1 MRVRILQQITLYDRN
16 KKKTIVII
24 MTYFKIIPADM
35 DKLYK
40 VQVKLL
46 KSSNMCLTNKVCE
59 GTIVEKLKN
68 NIQVRSHYILNWLDK
83 LERKLGRYAI
93 PNLTVYLLA
102 AYVIGYGLIRLM
114 PQQIVWLTLEP
125 ALILRGQIWRIIS
138 WVLIPP
144 TTSLIGLVFLVL
156 LYYSLGSV
164 LERTWGTFRYNVYI
178 FSGILFTV
186 IAVFLLYGYTYLRYG
201 VEPLLSSVG
210 LVSTNYIT
218 MSIFLAFAAIYPN
231 MEVLLY
237 FIIPIKMK
245 WMAIV
250 YGVMAVYYFVTG
262 GIGER
267 VAIAASL
274 LNFVIFF
281 LSGRNTGYFR
291 RGQWARKTKFKKQSA
306 PHMKYTNGAK
316 HRCAVCGRT
325 ELDDPNLEFRF
336 CSKCKGNYEYCQDH
350 LFTHEHVK

>member
-1 MRVRILQQITLYDRN
+1 M
-16 KKKTIVII
+16 
-24 MTYFKIIPADM
+24 
-35 DKLYK
+35 
-40 VQVKLL
+40 
-46 KSSNMCLTNKVCE
+46 
-59 GTIVEKLKN
+59 
-68 NIQVRSHYILNWLDK
+68 NWLDK
-83 LERKLGRYAI
+83 LERKIGRYAI

-102 AYVIGYGLIRLM
+102 GYVIGYGIIYLM
-114 PQQIVWLTLEP
+114 PNMIGWLTLEP
-125 ALILRGQIWRIIS
+125 ALILRGQVWRIIS

-144 TTSLIGLVFLVL
+144 TTNLISLFFLVL
-156 LYYSLGSV
+156 LYYSLGTA

-186 IAVFLLYGYTYLRYG
+186 IAVFILYGVFFFMYG
-201 VEPLLSSVG
+201 AEVSLSSIG

-218 MSIFLAFAAIYPN
+218 MSIFLAFDAIYPD
-231 MEVLLY
+231 MEVMIY
-237 FIIPIKMK
+237 FFLTIKMK

-250 YGVMAVYYFVTG
+250 YAAMALYYFITG
-262 GIGER
+262 GIVSR

-281 LSGRNTGYFR
+281 LSGRNMR
-291 RGQWARKTKFKKQSA
+291 RFGPREQARKAKFKKQSR
-306 PHMKYTNGAK
+306 PHMTYAGGAR

-336 CSKCKGNYEYCQDH
+336 CSKCRGNYEYCQDH

>member
-1 MRVRILQQITLYDRN
+1 M
-16 KKKTIVII
+16 
-24 MTYFKIIPADM
+24 
-35 DKLYK
+35 
-40 VQVKLL
+40 
-46 KSSNMCLTNKVCE
+46 
-59 GTIVEKLKN
+59 
-68 NIQVRSHYILNWLDK
+68 NWLDK

-102 AYVIGYGLIRLM
+102 GYVIGCGIIYLM
-114 PQQIVWLTLEP
+114 PSLIGWLTLEP
-125 ALILRGQIWRIIS
+125 ALILRGQVWRLIS

-144 TTSLIGLVFLVL
+144 TTNPISLFFLVL
-156 LYYSLGSV
+156 LYYSLGTA

-186 IAVFLLYGYTYLRYG
+186 IAVFILYGVFFVLYSAE
-201 VEPLLSSVG
+201 VSLSSIG

-218 MSIFLAFAAIYPN
+218 MSIFLAFAAIYPDL
-231 MEVLLY
+231 EVMLY
-237 FIIPIKMK
+237 FVLPIKMK

-250 YGVMAVYYFVTG
+250 YAVMALYYFITG
-262 GIGER
+262 GIVSR

-281 LSGRNTGYFR
+281 LSGRNMR
-291 RGQWARKTKFKKQSA
+291 RFGPRDQARKAKFRKQSR
-306 PHMKYTNGAK
+306 PHMTYAGGAR

-325 ELDDPNLEFRF
+325 ELDDPDLEFRF
-336 CSKCKGNYEYCQDH
+336 CSKCRGNYEYCQDH

>member
-1 MRVRILQQITLYDRN
+1 M
-16 KKKTIVII
+16 
-24 MTYFKIIPADM
+24 
-35 DKLYK
+35 
-40 VQVKLL
+40 
-46 KSSNMCLTNKVCE
+46 
-59 GTIVEKLKN
+59 
-68 NIQVRSHYILNWLDK
+68 NWLDK

-102 AYVIGYGLIRLM
+102 GYVIGCGIIYLM
-114 PQQIVWLTLEP
+114 PNLIGWLTLEP

-144 TTSLIGLVFLVL
+144 TTNPISLLFLVL
-156 LYYSLGSV
+156 LYYSLGTA

-186 IAVFLLYGYTYLRYG
+186 IAVFVLYGVFFALYG
-201 VEPLLSSVG
+201 TEVPLSSIG

-218 MSIFLAFAAIYPN
+218 MSIFLAFAAIYPD

-237 FIIPIKMK
+237 FVLPIKMK
-245 WMAIV
+245 WMALV
-250 YGVMAVYYFVTG
+250 YAVMALYYFITG
-262 GIGER
+262 GIVSR

-281 LSGRNTGYFR
+281 LSSRNMR
-291 RGQWARKTKFKKQSA
+291 RFGPREQARKAKFRKQSR
-306 PHMKYTNGAK
+306 PHMTYAGGAR

>member
-1 MRVRILQQITLYDRN
+1 M
-16 KKKTIVII
+16 
-24 MTYFKIIPADM
+24 
-35 DKLYK
+35 
-40 VQVKLL
+40 
-46 KSSNMCLTNKVCE
+46 
-59 GTIVEKLKN
+59 
-68 NIQVRSHYILNWLDK
+68 NWLDK

-102 AYVIGYGLIRLM
+102 GYVIGFAVMNFM
-114 PQQIVWLTLEP
+114 PSLLNWLTLEP
-125 ALILRGQIWRIIS
+125 GLIIRGQLWRIIS

-144 TTSLIGLVFLVL
+144 SSSLISLIFLVL
-156 LYYSLGSV
+156 LYYSLGSA

-186 IAVFLLYGYTYLRYG
+186 AAAFLLYGALYLIYG
-201 VEPLLSSVG
+201 VEFSLLSVG
-210 LVSTNYIT
+210 MISTNYIT
-218 MSIFLAFAAIYPN
+218 MSIFLAFAAIYPD

-237 FIIPIKMK
+237 FILPIKMK
-245 WMAIV
+245 WMALV
-250 YGVMAVYYFVTG
+250 YAAMAVYYFIQG
-262 GIGER
+262 GLATR

-281 LSGRNTGYFR
+281 LSSRNTR
-291 RGQWARKTKFKKQSA
+291 RFGPREQARKAKFRKQSR
-306 PHMKYTNGAK
+306 PHMTYAGGAK

-336 CSKCKGNYEYCQDH
+336 CSKCRGNYEYCQDH

>member
-1 MRVRILQQITLYDRN
+1 M
-16 KKKTIVII
+16 
-24 MTYFKIIPADM
+24 
-35 DKLYK
+35 
-40 VQVKLL
+40 
-46 KSSNMCLTNKVCE
+46 
-59 GTIVEKLKN
+59 
-68 NIQVRSHYILNWLDK
+68 NWLDK

-102 AYVIGYGLIRLM
+102 GYVIGCGIIYLM
-114 PQQIVWLTLEP
+114 PNLIGWLTLEP

-144 TTSLIGLVFLVL
+144 TTNPISLLFLVL
-156 LYYSLGSV
+156 LYYSLGTA

-186 IAVFLLYGYTYLRYG
+186 IAVFILYGVFFALYG
-201 VEPLLSSVG
+201 TEVPLSSIG

-218 MSIFLAFAAIYPN
+218 MSIFLAFAAIYPD

-237 FIIPIKMK
+237 FVLPIKMK
-245 WMAIV
+245 WMALV
-250 YGVMAVYYFVTG
+250 YAVMALYYFITG
-262 GIGER
+262 GIVSR

-281 LSGRNTGYFR
+281 LSSRNMR
-291 RGQWARKTKFKKQSA
+291 RFGPREQARKAKFRKQSR
-306 PHMKYTNGAK
+306 PHMTYAGGAR